1 MSSWTTD
8 AVTLDVFLSRYLL
21 TVHSIVVALGLVVY
35 VAVARA
41 LPQRRDPPAAIAWV
55 VALALLPYIAIPL
68 YLMFGSRKLRMRD
81 ALPLALPLVESAADE
96 AEAASLWARRLGRA
110 MGLAPAAS
118 YEALRVHGNGGEAR
132 VALLDMIASART
144 SLDVCTFILGS
155 DAFGAEVAAALRLR
169 AEQGVRVRLLIDG
182 IGAWLGG
189 KIDLKALRRSGV
201 EVVKFVPPFRSILR
215 GRANL
220 RNHRKMVVADAEWF
234 WCGGRN
240 LAAEYFEGDPARR
253 DGKTL
258 RNHAWHDLSFDLRGE
273 LALRACEQFEKDWA
287 YATRTPL
294 VEQCPLPVHAIAA
307 GEAPLAQ
314 LVPSG
319 PEQVDDTVQSMLVS
333 GCFMAKRRILAV
345 TPYFIPD
352 ANLLM
357 ALTLAA
363 RRGVRVDIVMPRRS
377 NHRLA
382 DVARHRPLR
391 DLAAAGACIW
401 FEPWMQHAKVVVIDD
416 QLALAGSANLDL
428 RSLFLNYEMMVA
440 FYEPADVR
448 RFATWIESERDGAVR
463 VEPKEPGLV
472 RDLSEGLL
480 LWLAFQL

>member
-1 MSSWTTD
+1 M
-8 AVTLDVFLSRYLL
+8 TLDILFDRYLL
-21 TVHSIVVALGLVVY
+21 TVHGVVVALGLIVY
-35 VAVARA
+35 VGVARA

-55 VALALLPYIAIPL
+55 VALALLPYVAIPL

-81 ALPLALPLVESAADE
+81 APPPALPLVETAADE
-96 AEAASLWARRLGRA
+96 AEAASLWARRLGRS
-110 MGLAPAAS
+110 MGLAPAAR
-118 YEALRVHGNGGEAR
+118 YEALRIHGDGTQAR
-132 VALLDMIASART
+132 SAVLELISGARH
-144 SLDVCTFILGS
+144 SIDICTFILARDELG
-155 DAFGAEVAAALRLR
+155 DEIAAALRAR
-169 AEQGVRVRLLIDG
+169 AEQGVKVRLLLDG

-201 EVVKFVPPFRSILR
+201 QVVKFVPPFRSILR

-220 RNHRKMVVADAEWF
+220 RNHRKMVVVDAERL

-240 LAAEYFEGDPARR
+240 FAAEYFQGDPVLSSGRS
-253 DGKTL
+253 L

-273 LALRACEQFEKDWA
+273 LVVRACELFEKDWA

-294 VEQCPLPVHAIAA
+294 AAQCPEPTHLVSADA
-307 GEAPLAQ
+307 APLAQ

-319 PEQVDDTVQSMLVS
+319 PEQVDDTVQSLLLS
-333 GCFMAKRRILAV
+333 GCFMARRRILAV

-352 ANLLM
+352 ATLLM

-363 RRGVRVDIVMPRRS
+363 RRGVLVDIILPRRS

-391 DLAAAGACIW
+391 DLAAAGARVW
-401 FEPWMQHAKVVVIDD
+401 LEPWMQHAKVVVIDD

-428 RSLFLNYEMMVA
+428 RSLFLNYELMVA

-448 RFATWIESERDGAVR
+448 RFAAWIENERAGAAR
-463 VEPKEPGLV
+463 FEPKEPGLL

>member
-1 MSSWTTD
+1 M
-8 AVTLDVFLSRYLL
+8 TLDIFFSRYLL
-21 TVHSIVVALGLVVY
+21 TVHAIVVALGLIVY
-35 VAVARA
+35 VGVARA
-41 LPQRRDPPAAIAWV
+41 LPQRRDPPAAVAWV

-81 ALPLALPLVESAADE
+81 APPPALPLVETAAAE
-96 AEAASLWARRLGRA
+96 AEAASLWARRLGRS
-110 MGLAPAAS
+110 MGLSPAAS
-118 YEALRVHGNGGEAR
+118 YEALQVHADGR
-132 VALLDMIASART
+132 QALDAVLEVIAGAVQT
-144 SLDVCTFILGS
+144 LDVCTFILARDGLG
-155 DAFGAEVAAALRLR
+155 DEIAAALRAR
-169 AEQGVRVRLLIDG
+169 AEQGVKVRLLIDG

-189 KIDLKALRRSGV
+189 KIDLEALRRSGV
-201 EVVKFVPPFRSILR
+201 QVVKFVPPFRSILR

-220 RNHRKMVVADAEWF
+220 RNHRKMVVADARRL

-240 LAAEYFEGDPARR
+240 FAAEYFEGDPRLSGG
-253 DGKTL
+253 DSL
-258 RNHAWHDLSFDLRGE
+258 RNHAWHDLSFDLRGD
-273 LALRACEQFEKDWA
+273 LVVHAREQFEKDWA
-287 YATRTPL
+287 YATRTP
-294 VEQCPLPVHAIAA
+294 VVPQRPAAHAISAS
-307 GEAPLAQ
+307 ELPLAQ

-319 PEQVDDTVQSMLVS
+319 PEQVDDTVQSLLLS
-333 GCFMAKRRILAV
+333 GCFMARRRILAI

-363 RRGVRVDIVMPRRS
+363 RRGVLVDIILPRRS

-391 DLAAAGACIW
+391 GLAAAGARIW
-401 FEPWMQHAKVVVIDD
+401 FEPWMQHAKAVVIDD

-428 RSLFLNYEMMVA
+428 RSLFLNYELMVA
-440 FYEPADVR
+440 FYEPSDVR
-448 RFATWIESERDGAVR
+448 RFAAWIEGERAAAVR
-463 VEPKEPGLV
+463 FEPREPGLL